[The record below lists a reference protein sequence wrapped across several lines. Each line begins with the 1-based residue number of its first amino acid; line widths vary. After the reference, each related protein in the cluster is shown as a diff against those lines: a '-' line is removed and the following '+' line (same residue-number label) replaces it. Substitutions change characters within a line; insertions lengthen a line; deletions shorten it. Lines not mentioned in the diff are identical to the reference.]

1 MGSRNCEVLHRL
13 LIIFLGFYMVLPKM
27 GSNVEVK
34 FRDYD
39 IYKLAI
45 CGPGRSGKTTI
56 CKRISENVFLKKYK
70 PTVGA
75 EFHTYSFKTQKGKAV
90 ALFYDMAGQKRFGV
104 VRKLLYPGTNAAA
117 IIYDVSNRDSFKK
130 CADWIREL
138 RQENIDLDITIVGN
152 KTDVAREVQHSD
164 AERIARRL
172 GCRYVETSALT
183 GDGIANLVK
192 TLIENAIQD
201 QNNRRKSMGR

>member
-1 MGSRNCEVLHRL
+1 MGS
-13 LIIFLGFYMVLPKM
+13 I
-27 GSNVEVK
+27 VEVK

-56 CKRISENVFLKKYK
+56 CKRISENIFLKKYK

-75 EFHTYSFKTQKGKAV
+75 EFHTYSFNTKKGKAV

-117 IIYDVSNRDSFKK
+117 IIYDVSDRASFKK

-138 RQENIDLDITIVGN
+138 RHENIELDITIVGN
-152 KTDVAREVQHSD
+152 KTDVAREVQRND

-172 GCRYVETSALT
+172 GCRYLETSALT
-183 GDGIANLVK
+183 GDGVTDLLKA
-192 TLIENAIQD
+192 LIVSAIQD
-201 QNNRRKSMGR
+201 QNNRYKLAGR

>member
-1 MGSRNCEVLHRL
+1 
-13 LIIFLGFYMVLPKM
+13 MVHQKM
-27 GSNVEVK
+27 GSKVEVK

-56 CKRISENVFLKKYK
+56 CKRISENIFLKKYK

-75 EFHTYSFKTQKGKAV
+75 EFHTYSFKTKQGKAV

-117 IIYDVSNRDSFKK
+117 IIYDVSNRDSFKQ

-138 RQENIDLDITIVGN
+138 RQENINIDITIVGN
-152 KTDVAREVQHSD
+152 KTDISREVQRDD

-183 GDGIANLVK
+183 GDGVAILLR
-192 TLIENAIQD
+192 TLIESAIKD
-201 QNNRRKSMGR
+201 QSNKYKLRGR

>member
-1 MGSRNCEVLHRL
+1 VLSITSSFINFSEVYLGANC
-13 LIIFLGFYMVLPKM
+13 MNSK
-27 GSNVEVK
+27 VEVK

-56 CKRISENVFLKKYK
+56 CKRITENIFLKHYK

-75 EFHTYSFKTQKGKAV
+75 EFHTYSFKTGKGKAV

-104 VRKLLYPGTNAAA
+104 VRNLLYSGTNAAA
-117 IIYDVSNRDSFKK
+117 IIFDVSRRESFKE

-138 RQENIDLDITIVGN
+138 RNQNLDLDITIVGN
-152 KTDVAREVQHSD
+152 KTDAKREVLRGD
-164 AERIARRL
+164 AERISRKL
-172 GCRYVETSALT
+172 GCRYLETSALT
-183 GDGIANLVK
+183 GAGIGELVK
-192 TLIENAIQD
+192 ALLGNAIK
-201 QNNRRKSMGR
+201 NETMKRAGR

>member
-1 MGSRNCEVLHRL
+1 MASSNCEVLHRL
-13 LIIFLGFYMVLPKM
+13 LIIFMVFYLVPTM
-27 GSNVEVK
+27 GSKVEVK

-75 EFHTYSFKTQKGKAV
+75 EFHTYSFKTKKGKAV

-117 IIYDVSNRDSFKK
+117 IIYDVSNKDSFKQ

-152 KTDVAREVQHSD
+152 KTDVSREVQYSD

-183 GDGIANLVK
+183 GDGVADLVK
-192 TLIENAIQD
+192 TLIESAIKD
-201 QNNRRKSMGR
+201 QNARLKSVGR

>member
-1 MGSRNCEVLHRL
+1 MSS
-13 LIIFLGFYMVLPKM
+13 K
-27 GSNVEVK
+27 VEVK
-34 FRDYD
+34 FRDYE

-56 CKRISENVFLKKYK
+56 CKRISENIFLKKYK

-75 EFHTYSFKTQKGKAV
+75 EFHTYSFKTKKGKAV

-117 IIYDVSNRDSFKK
+117 IIYDVSNKESFKQ

-152 KTDVAREVQHSD
+152 KTDVAREVQRND

-172 GCRYVETSALT
+172 SCKYIETSALT
-183 GDGIANLVK
+183 GDGVADLVK
-192 TLIENAIQD
+192 TLIESAIQD
-201 QNNRRKSMGR
+201 QISRQKAVGR

>member
-1 MGSRNCEVLHRL
+1 MSA
-13 LIIFLGFYMVLPKM
+13 K
-27 GSNVEVK
+27 VEVK

-45 CGPGRSGKTTI
+45 CGPGKSGKTTI

-75 EFHTYSFKTQKGKAV
+75 EFHTYSFKTKQGKAV

-117 IIYDVSNRDSFKK
+117 IIYDVSNRESFKQ

-138 RQENIDLDITIVGN
+138 REENINLDITIVGN
-152 KTDVAREVQHSD
+152 KTDTLREVQRDD

-192 TLIENAIQD
+192 TLIENAIKD
-201 QNNRRKSMGR
+201 QNSRRRVIGR